1 MSALDRYQPLLLV
14 ASIAAGLGLY
24 RVAPDVAGAVGPAVS
39 VGVFALIAMVMLGV
53 DVGTVAESF
62 RQRRF
67 LGIAV
72 VLNFAIN
79 PVLAWLLGVVLL
91 ADEPDLRVGLLLF
104 LVTPC
109 IGWYLIF
116 TELAGGDTGLGVS
129 LLGVNI
135 VLQVLLLPVYLFVF
149 AGRTAGVELDGIVRS
164 VFTFLVGPALL
175 ATMVRSLANRV
186 GSSVDR
192 VLAFVD
198 RCYLKT
204 VALVVVIVAM
214 FASQAPILLDN
225 PTVVIRLVAPMT
237 AFFAIAFAL
246 ALVVGR
252 RARLPREQ
260 TALLAFTTTSR
271 NSEASL
277 AIAVTAFASPLVGL
291 TVVVGPII
299 ELPLLIVMVRVL
311 RSVRC

>member
-14 ASIAAGLGLY
+14 AAIAAGLGLY
-24 RVAPDVAGAVGPAVS
+24 RVAPDGAAAVGPAVS
-39 VGVFALIAMVMLGV
+39 VGVFALIAMVMLGL

-72 VLNFAIN
+72 GLNFVVN
-79 PVLAWLLGVVLL
+79 PVLAWLLGVTLL

-135 VLQVLLLPVYLFVF
+135 VLQVLLLPLYLLVF
-149 AGRTAGVELDGIVRS
+149 AGRTAGVDLDGIVRS
-164 VFTFLVGPALL
+164 VLTFLVGPAVL
-175 ATMVRSLANRV
+175 AALVRSLAHRV
-186 GSSVDR
+186 GSSVDGA
-192 VLAFVD
+192 VAFVD
-198 RCYLKT
+198 RVHLKT
-204 VALVVVIVAM
+204 IALVVVIVAM
-214 FASQAPILLDN
+214 FASQASVVLDN

-237 AFFAIAFAL
+237 AFFAIAFVL

-252 RARLPREQ
+252 RAQLPREQ

-311 RSVRC
+311 QQAR